1 MSVPE
6 TYPCALSRRQDVYIT
21 FIYIYIYILY
31 TYIYIRA
38 GIIGCLWVPQFR
50 QNKKNQN
57 MSTRGFFGVTPY
69 TSTLNV
75 YLLKNTSKSCHTS
88 PHCPSLHSSKV
99 GLRPSSEST
108 FHWMVGGKNTF
119 KLTCLRFP
127 SEIAQKI
134 NLQPTPVSSLPC
146 LFVQLIQKV
155 TILRLHQLMKRL
167 SRPTFFGGFQQA
179 KEKSVKEA

>member
-1 MSVPE
+1 MQAEQKESKHIKN
-6 TYPCALSRRQDVYIT
+6 R
-21 FIYIYIYILY
+21 F
-31 TYIYIRA
+31 
-38 GIIGCLWVPQFR
+38 LWS
-50 QNKKNQN
+50 N
-57 MSTRGFFGVTPY
+57 S
-69 TSTLNV
+69 LNV
-75 YLLKNTSKSCHTS
+75 NIERVSLEDTGKSCHTS

-127 SEIAQKI
+127 SEIARKI

-167 SRPTFFGGFQQA
+167 SRPTFLRGFQRA